1 MRTLVLTVG
10 EVQTQ
15 VYSLPHLAFAA
26 TIFTLLPRNQVLTKN
41 LVSYYERPRKHASC
55 LRRTDFFTYW
65 LHMRKTQFSKP
76 HGTIVLAMSADGKIS
91 DVRREP
97 ARFGSAADKAHLEKQ
112 IAIADGVLL
121 GAGTLRAYGTTMR
134 IANPKLLQQ
143 LQADGKPP
151 QPVQI
156 LVSQSGNIDSSLRF
170 FQQPVPRW
178 LLTTAAGAQHWHSDR
193 DLPGVTNSTGSEFE
207 KIIIAKMGNQG
218 IDWVEAFRQLAQL
231 ELKRLAILGGGE
243 LVASLLAADVI
254 DELCL
259 TVCPLILGGAAA
271 PTPVDGAGLLS
282 ALHLDLLSVDT
293 IEQEVF
299 LHYRIKRAAT
309 NIKHLE

>member
-1 MRTLVLTVG
+1 
-10 EVQTQ
+10 
-15 VYSLPHLAFAA
+15 
-26 TIFTLLPRNQVLTKN
+26 
-41 LVSYYERPRKHASC
+41 
-55 LRRTDFFTYW
+55 
-65 LHMRKTQFSKP
+65 MRKTQFSKP

-91 DVRREP
+91 DVGRSP

-112 IAIADGVLL
+112 IAMADGVLF
-121 GAGTLRAYGTTMR
+121 GAGTLRAYGTTMP

-143 LQADGKPP
+143 RESDGKPP

-156 LVSQSGNIDSSLRF
+156 LVSRSANIDSSLRF

-178 LLTTAAGAQHWHSDR
+178 LLTTAAGAKHYHSDR
-193 DLPGVTNSTGSEFE
+193 YRPDVTNSTGSEFE

-271 PTPVDGAGLLS
+271 PTPVEGAGLLS
-282 ALHLDLLSVDT
+282 AQHLQLLSVDT
-293 IEQEVF
+293 REQEVF
-299 LHYRIKRAAT
+299 LHYSIVRRSGNT
-309 NIKHLE
+309 LNSLS

>member
-1 MRTLVLTVG
+1 M
-10 EVQTQ
+10 TQ
-15 VYSLPHLAFAA
+15 
-26 TIFTLLPRNQVLTKN
+26 
-41 LVSYYERPRKHASC
+41 
-55 LRRTDFFTYW
+55 
-65 LHMRKTQFSKP
+65 TQFSKP
-76 HGTIVLAMSADGKIS
+76 HATIVLAMSADGKIS
-91 DVRREP
+91 DVRRSP

-121 GAGTLRAYGTTMR
+121 GAGTLRAYGTTMP

-156 LVSQSGNIDSSLRF
+156 LVSKSAHIDRNLRF

-178 LLTTAAGAQHWHSDR
+178 LLTTAAGARHWDSDR
-193 DLPGVTNSTGSEFE
+193 EPSVTNSTGSEFE

-218 IDWVEAFRQLAQL
+218 IDWVDAFRQLGQL
-231 ELKRLAILGGGE
+231 NLKRLAILGGGQ

-282 ALHLDLLSVDT
+282 ALHLNLLSVDT

-299 LHYRIKRAAT
+299 LHYSIKRSAA
-309 NIKHLE
+309 NISNS